1 MSKNHNYTSHYQNQ
15 RVVGTP
21 EETPVKTPVEN
32 EVVEEPIAEEITV
45 EEVITEVAARTE
57 VEESV
62 EEVVETPSKVGVV
75 TGCEKLRVRKGPNVT
90 ADVICEIAKSTAVII
105 DDESSSN
112 DFYKVCTE
120 SGVEGFCMKKFITVK
135 S

>member
-15 RVVGTP
+15 RVITP
-21 EETPVKTPVEN
+21 EETPAKTTVEN
-32 EVVEEPIAEEITV
+32 EVVEETAAEEITV
-45 EEVITEVAARTE
+45 EEVIAEVTATAE
-57 VEESV
+57 VEEPV

-75 TGCEKLRVRKGPNVT
+75 TGCEKLRVRKGPNAT

-105 DDESSSN
+105 DEEASSN

-120 SGVEGFCMKKFITVK
+120 SGVEGFCMKKFIAVRA
-135 S
+135 

>member
-15 RVVGTP
+15 RVVTP
-21 EETPVKTPVEN
+21 EETSVKTSIEN
-32 EVVEEPIAEEITV
+32 KVVEEPMEEITV
-45 EEVITEVAARTE
+45 EEVIAEVAATAE
-57 VEESV
+57 VEAPV
-62 EEVVETPSKVGVV
+62 EEVVETVSKVGMV
-75 TGCEKLRVRKGPNVT
+75 TGCEKLRVRKGPNAT
-90 ADVICEIAKSTAVII
+90 ADVICEITKSTAVII
-105 DDESSSN
+105 DEEASSN